1 MGRDAGRHRLGGLEE
16 SLVKRK
22 PHSVLREIPRGIWTA
37 LTLQDDREGSDDLS
51 VNRSGGHGIVGAGEG
66 VRPRSRAPALK

>member
-1 MGRDAGRHRLGGLEE
+1 MGRNVGRHRPGGLEE

-51 VNRSGGHGIVGAGEG
+51 MNSSGGHGIVGARVG
-66 VRPRSRAPALK
+66 